1 MKKNYEDLQKII
13 DALNSKLQ
21 KVKLEASEMKN
32 HLIMEDMEKANEVK
46 NTVDDKIYLCD
57 QDINA
62 SKSVLG
68 DSSKPLAISLVAK
81 KKEIISEINKMVN
94 TFNDNNKVIK
104 DINKSVKSERE
115 MNELI
120 TKN

>member
-1 MKKNYEDLQKII
+1 
-13 DALNSKLQ
+13 
-21 KVKLEASEMKN
+21 
-32 HLIMEDMEKANEVK
+32 
-46 NTVDDKIYLCD
+46 
-57 QDINA
+57 
-62 SKSVLG
+62 
-68 DSSKPLAISLVAK
+68 
-81 KKEIISEINKMVN
+81 MVN